1 MKEIGLENLP
11 NIYINEV
18 EVLPPTKRTK
28 RFKVEMIVKDERTRG
43 KYSWYGSDD
52 LGKYLQ
58 VMVICSANQSLNQR
72 FDSGNGDYFRLLFY
86 KNGSAGTSYPHGMA
100 IYRDNDGFNYISL
113 TITSLIQLNAND
125 YVEAW
130 AYSSTDTSW
139 TLQRES
145 QFYGYLVG

>member
-1 MKEIGLENLP
+1 MFKATMTSSRT
-11 NIYINEV
+11 INSNGFHKIQYDTDSAAECFDV
-18 EVLPPTKRTK
+18 GGNFDTSSH
-28 RFKVEMIVKDERTRG
+28 RFTAPVTG
-43 KYSWYGSDD
+43 YYQFG
-52 LGKYLQ
+52 
-58 VMVICSANQSLNQR
+58 CNQR

-86 KNGSAGTSYPHGMA
+86 KNGSAGSGYPHGMA

-113 TITSLIQLNAND
+113 TITSLIKLNAND

-145 QFYGYLVG
+145 IFYGYLVG

>member
-1 MKEIGLENLP
+1 
-11 NIYINEV
+11 
-18 EVLPPTKRTK
+18 
-28 RFKVEMIVKDERTRG
+28 
-43 KYSWYGSDD
+43 
-52 LGKYLQ
+52 
-58 VMVICSANQSLNQR
+58 
-72 FDSGNGDYFRLLFY
+72 
-86 KNGSAGTSYPHGMA
+86 MA

-145 QFYGYLVG
+145 IFYGYLVG